1 MVAIKARYL
10 KNDLPAG
17 KAYTFGINELVKLG
31 DVVKIGSA
39 KAVVTEVDV
48 PDEEVEA
55 FRDKLKIV
63 EKVEEE

>member
-1 MVAIKARYL
+1 MVIIKAKYL
-10 KNDLPAG
+10 KNDFPVE
-17 KAYTFGINELVKLG
+17 KEYTFGIKELVKLG
-31 DVVKIGSA
+31 DIVKVGNA
-39 KAVVTEVDV
+39 KAVVTDVNV